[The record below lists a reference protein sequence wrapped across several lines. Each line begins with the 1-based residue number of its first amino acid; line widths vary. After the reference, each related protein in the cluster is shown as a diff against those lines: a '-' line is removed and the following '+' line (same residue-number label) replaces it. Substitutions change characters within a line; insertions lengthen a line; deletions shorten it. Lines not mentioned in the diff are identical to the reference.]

1 MPAALTVD
9 EYLRTPYE
17 WEPEYVRGELVER
30 PYNDLAH
37 SFLAGRMCRFMPH
50 RGFTTAS
57 ISLRI
62 APDLIRIADMA
73 IFAKVPRADI
83 PDEPPLVAVEIL
95 VPEDRFTHIMQKL
108 SEYWAW
114 GVANIWVISPKLQK
128 FYVYDGSLRE
138 RDRFELAEYNLRIS
152 AADLFGG

>member
-1 MPAALTVD
+1 MP
-9 EYLRTPYE
+9 E
-17 WEPEYVRGELVER
+17 
-30 PYNDLAH
+30 
-37 SFLAGRMCRFMPH
+37 

-152 AADLFGG
+152 AADLFAAANA